1 MLLARWHKA
10 NHRVGCKRST
20 CELLTFSF
28 KTKNIL
34 WETVTPGSSPGLPN
48 KKQALLT

>member
-1 MLLARWHKA
+1 VLLARWHKA

-20 CELLTFSF
+20 RELLTFSF

-34 WETVTPGSSPGLPN
+34 WETVTPGSSLGCQAKN
-48 KKQALLT
+48 KHY